1 MSEYCWRLR
10 CAICG
15 KFVSYDADY
24 CVMWGSYGDSE
35 PPDPDYYCQKCVES
49 EKEFYRKQGRPP
61 SSYRPSNWEV
71 DLAHELGYERAQ
83 YGWEKKEA
91 TNDPS

>member
-1 MSEYCWRLR
+1 MR
-10 CAICG
+10 
-15 KFVSYDADY
+15 
-24 CVMWGSYGDSE
+24 WGSYGDSE

-71 DLAHELGYERAQ
+71 DLAHELGYEREP
-83 YGWEKKEA
+83 YGWKKKEA
-91 TNDPS
+91 NRSLSAAHSDIERQDDKWIPEVK